1 MLGNKENNKQ
11 ILRYVLPSVS
21 AMIVSFTYNMVDG
34 MFVGQGVGPSALASV
49 NLAMPFTQIMTGIA
63 SMLAI
68 GGATAMAIYKGKEDT
83 KRANQVFLT
92 STLLVI
98 IAGLFIT
105 GVGFFASTQ
114 IARLFGATELLLGQT
129 ATYIKWYSLFS
140 IFFTAS
146 ILGNAFVRNDGNP
159 ELAFWGM
166 IVGALSNIFLDWLF
180 IFPLQMGIKGAAIAS
195 GLGQLLSCLVL
206 ACHFLRK
213 KGILRI
219 ERFSVNVKQCR
230 EVIVCGLPE
239 FVIQISQP
247 MTIFCYNLVIL
258 HYLGESGLTAFAGVT
273 YMMVIML
280 GVFFGISQGLQPL
293 IGTSFGRRETH
304 KVNYYFRAGLLI
316 NLILSTLLYSIYVLV
331 GPYALKLFITDNTLI
346 PLAYTALKWYGLAYI
361 PAAINIIYI
370 TYFLSIR
377 KSGQAFWISCSRGI
391 VLNCLLIFTLPAL
404 FGIKLIW
411 LPLLIAESLTLIF
424 AMLLK
429 KRKNTKN
436 IIADR
441 TEDCLK
447 KRMSQDNL

>member
-1 MLGNKENNKQ
+1 MLGKKENNKQ
-11 ILRYVLPSVS
+11 ILRYVVPSVS

-49 NLAMPFTQIMTGIA
+49 NLAMPFTQIMTGLA
-63 SMLAI
+63 SMLSI

-83 KRANQVFLT
+83 KKANQVFLT

-98 IAGLFIT
+98 VAGFLLT
-105 GVGFFASTQ
+105 GVGFLASTP
-114 IARLFGATELLLGQT
+114 IARFFGATNLLLGQT
-129 ATYIKWYSLFS
+129 ATYIQWYSLFS
-140 IFFTAS
+140 IFFTLS
-146 ILGNAFVRNDGNP
+146 ILGNSFVRNDGSP

-166 IVGALSNIFLDWLF
+166 IAGALSNIFLDWLF

-206 ACHFLRK
+206 AIHFLRK

-219 ERFSVNVKQCR
+219 ERFSVTIKQCW

-293 IGTSFGRRETH
+293 IGTSFGRREH
-304 KVNYYFRAGLLI
+304 QKVNYYFRAGLLI
-316 NLILSTLLYSIYVLV
+316 NLILSSVLYSVYVLI
-331 GPYALKLFITDNTLI
+331 GPFALKLFITDHTLI
-346 PLAYTALKWYGLAYI
+346 PMAYTALKWYGLAYI

-377 KSGQAFWISCSRGI
+377 KSMQAFWISCNRGI
-391 VLNCLLIFTLPAL
+391 ALNCLMIFALPAL
-404 FGIKLIW
+404 LGVKAIW
-411 LPLLIAESLTLIF
+411 LPLLVAESFTLIF
-424 AMLLK
+424 ALLLK
-429 KRKNTKN
+429 KS
-436 IIADR
+436 
-441 TEDCLK
+441 K
-447 KRMSQDNL
+447 KSIKLIKDPVEEPLDPRITQDNG